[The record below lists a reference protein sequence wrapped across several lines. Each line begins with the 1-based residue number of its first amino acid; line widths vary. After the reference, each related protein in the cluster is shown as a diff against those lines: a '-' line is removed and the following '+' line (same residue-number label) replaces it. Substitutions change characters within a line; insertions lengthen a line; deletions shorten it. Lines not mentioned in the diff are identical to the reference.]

1 MTCSV
6 LEAERAHLAGMLEA
20 IQRCVYFL
28 NASGRKYAW
37 PLTPEYF
44 EHFNSLHA
52 LIPNLYGNAARF
64 LDYCQEAL
72 GVLPAHGDFADE
84 FTAIVRAKLTFL
96 RSTD

>member
-1 MTCSV
+1 MTSTV

-44 EHFNSLHA
+44 PH
-52 LIPNLYGNAARF
+52 
-64 LDYCQEAL
+64 
-72 GVLPAHGDFADE
+72 
-84 FTAIVRAKLTFL
+84 RAV
-96 RSTD
+96 